1 MINNTLTNSRGSM
14 EFNYKVKN
22 INKHCLGTH
31 CLSAGGDSGLFYV
44 SGPMD
49 ACFMSSRSR

>member
-1 MINNTLTNSRGSM
+1 MLNNTLTNSRGSV

-22 INKHCLGTH
+22 GNKQCLGTH
-31 CLSAGGDSGLFYV
+31 CLSADGDSGLFYV